1 MIKKLLQHW
10 KRTLIIL
17 VAALLVL
24 TGLASIPMVGNNPPV
39 VSTPTWDSPQTE
51 QLAMTACGDCH
62 SNLTVWPW
70 YSYVPPVSFLVGNH
84 TREGRTKLNFSD
96 WDATTRR
103 LETGE
108 IREVIQDGEMPTWDY
123 ALIHPAARLTDAQKQ
138 ALIDGLT
145 ATLANK

>member
-1 MIKKLLQHW
+1 MLKKILKHW
-10 KRTLIIL
+10 KRNLIIL
-17 VAALLVL
+17 VAAVLAL

-39 VSTPTWDSPQTE
+39 VSTPNWDSPQTE

-96 WDATTRR
+96 WNATTRR
-103 LETGE
+103 LEAGE
-108 IREVIQDGEMPTWDY
+108 IREVIENGEMPPWDF
-123 ALIHPAARLTDAQKQ
+123 LLMHPEAKLTVDQQ
-138 ALIDGLT
+138 TALIDGLT
-145 ATLANK
+145 KTLANK